1 MDGIKKFLANDAD
14 YIYERDHKGRSP
26 LIYAC
31 MNNRT
36 EVIEYILSCDINVNK
51 KAFNK
56 RTALYYA
63 VKNKNVDVTKKLLQ
77 AGACPWSHKNCSYI
91 NLLNEVKNQKLKNL
105 FKNAK
110 KISISIK
117 MTKGKTNKIKL
128 WNHMKFKIN

>member
-1 MDGIKKFLANDAD
+1 
-14 YIYERDHKGRSP
+14 
-26 LIYAC
+26 

-36 EVIEYILSCDINVNK
+36 EVVEYILTCDINVNK

-56 RTALYYA
+56 RTALYYT

-77 AGACPWSHKNCSYI
+77 AGASPWSHKNCSYI
-91 NLLNEVKNQKLKNL
+91 NLLSEVKNQKLKNL

-110 KISISIK
+110 KISISVK

-128 WNHMKFKIN
+128 WNQIKAKIHQN